1 MRRKN
6 YYVPVDAGSI
16 FSDVRIKL
24 DKLTGDIASIN
35 ASFDNLVSKNK
46 TQTDQIG
53 KNFQES
59 TKKGKEGFEGLK
71 LEGVLAFALIADAMK
86 ETVKSFTEFEE
97 SMQRNRSVMTGSEQ
111 DFAALEQ
118 AALKTGS
125 STEFSAK
132 QSADALY
139 VFAKAGFDASTS
151 IKLLDSSQLLAKA
164 SGNDLAQTA
173 QVLKLT
179 MSQFNLGADSAD
191 RIANLFAAAKMP
203 VSELSDSLRTV
214 GPIAAGMNMS
224 IEETVA
230 VLKKLSASG
239 MEGQAAGASLRLV
252 MAGLS
257 DSTSALVKNL
267 KQYGITFDQINP
279 QTHSFAE
286 IIGVL
291 GKAGI
296 TSADSLAIFGARAGT
311 AMATLIKQ
319 GQSAIEDYTKSITGT
334 GEVAKMAE
342 ILDNSLGNATKTM
355 GNAFQVAG
363 IQIMKELAPA
373 LRFIV
378 DLVTKAVQWF
388 IELPAPVKIFIGVV
402 GAGIP
407 IIMGLN
413 AAIGI
418 LGGLLGAAALPIA
431 GVVAGLGLV
440 IAVGVGLASQLRD
453 TSKEWKNQNDW
464 IKENTKSLED
474 YKKAGFIDPKEGKRS
489 SAELKQAIA
498 DINKQAEL
506 LKKQID
512 ELNKTPIGNKKFEL
526 NFNMSTT
533 GTGTPDQKQEIVDT
547 AKKIELGNKLNQLL
561 AARDNLYLQLSD
573 QQKKEQGIS
582 EHLTSEQLKANEDLE
597 KSIKSYQ
604 AKLEDLGATDLM
616 IIENERNR
624 ALASV
629 AASGAT
635 ADEQDK
641 ANKKLNEY
649 YDALVKTTQAHE
661 KYAGVAVGAEV
672 DTTEA
677 IKQANEEIEKQ
688 EKAFKALQDTI
699 GNGLMNVIQSLS
711 TLFSAVYDQRMKDL
725 DAQMLADEKAAGV
738 LQDTAVETAEK
749 NLAKAKEGND
759 KQVISD
765 AEKALKRAQI
775 EQEYTKKK
783 AKLEYEAAH
792 AAWQMQLTSAIVG
805 GALAVINA
813 YQSAAAIPIVGWVLG
828 PIAGVLAG
836 VAAGLQIAAV
846 ASSEPKP
853 PTFHTGGIYDAAPEG
868 TAILKRGE
876 MTLTNEQQMGL
887 WNFIKSGS
895 NGGRGDININ
905 NQFGD
910 VNSDVDIERYNK
922 AMAKQIQAVM
932 HR

>member
-1 MRRKN
+1 MRRKKF
-6 YYVPVDAGSI
+6 YVVDAGSI
-16 FSDVRIKL
+16 YSDVRIKL
-24 DKLTGDIASIN
+24 DKLTSDIASIN
-35 ASFDNLVSKNK
+35 SSFDNLVSKNK
-46 TQTDQIG
+46 TQADQIG
-53 KNFQES
+53 KNWKES
-59 TKKGKEGFEGLK
+59 TDKGKEGFEGLK

-118 AALKTGS
+118 AALKTGA

-132 QSADALY
+132 QSSDALY

-164 SGNDLAQTA
+164 SGDDLAQTA

-203 VSELSDSLRTV
+203 VQELSDSLRTV
-214 GPIAAGMNMS
+214 GPIAAGMNIS

-267 KQYGITFDQINP
+267 KQYGITFDKINP

-334 GEVAKMAE
+334 SEAAKMAE
-342 ILDNSLGNATKTM
+342 ILDNSLGDATQTM

-378 DLVTKAVQWF
+378 DIVTKAVQWF
-388 IELPAPVKIFIGVV
+388 TELPAPVKIFVGVV

-407 IIMGLN
+407 IIMGIN

-431 GVVAGLGLV
+431 GVVAGFGLI
-440 IAVGVGLASQLRD
+440 IAVGAGLASQLHD
-453 TSKEWKNQNDW
+453 TSKEWKNQKDW
-464 IKENTKSLED
+464 IDANTKSIED
-474 YKKAGFIDPKEGKRS
+474 FKKIGFINPKEGKQS
-489 SAELKQAIA
+489 AAELKQAIA

-512 ELNKTPIGNKKFEL
+512 ELNKTPIGNEKFEL
-526 NFNMSTT
+526 DFNMSTT
-533 GTGTPDQKQEIVDT
+533 RPGTTDQKQEIVDT
-547 AKKIELGNKLNQLL
+547 AKKIELGNELNQLL
-561 AARDNLYLQLSD
+561 LERDNLYLQLSD

-624 ALASV
+624 ALASI

-635 ADEQDK
+635 AAEQDK
-641 ANKKLNEY
+641 ANRKLNEY
-649 YDALVKTTQAHE
+649 YDALVKTTQKQE
-661 KYAGVAVGAEV
+661 KYANVVVGAEA
-672 DTTEA
+672 DTTDA
-677 IKQANEEIEKQ
+677 IKQTNEELEKQ
-688 EKAFKALQDTI
+688 KKELEKVTESVEKGLIGALQ
-699 GNGLMNVIQSLS
+699 GVAS
-711 TLFSAVYDQRMKDL
+711 LFSAVYDQRMKDL
-725 DAQMLADEKAAGV
+725 DNEMYAEEKAAGV
-738 LQDTAVETAEK
+738 LQDTAVQTADK
-749 NLAKAKEGND
+749 NLAKAKEGNNAE
-759 KQVISD
+759 IIAD

-775 EQEYTKKK
+775 EEAYEKKK
-783 AKLEYEAAH
+783 AQSAYEAAKIQ
-792 AAWQMQLTSAIVG
+792 WGLQLSLATALGVVSVLNAFSTFPFAVG
-805 GALAVINA
+805 L
-813 YQSAAAIPIVGWVLG
+813 
-828 PIAGVLAG
+828 
-836 VAAGLQIAAV
+836 AAGIAQTIESGIQIASIYA
-846 ASSEPKP
+846 AEPKAP
-853 PTFHTGGIYDAAPEG
+853 SFHSGGVYDAAPEG

-876 MTLTNEQQMGL
+876 MTLTTEQQAGL

-895 NGGRGDININ
+895 SGGRGDININ

-922 AMAKQIQAVM
+922 TLAKQIQAVM
-932 HR
+932 HT